1 MASGLDFSPLSRSER
16 EAAALETASKPKA
29 PTIPPLDAGSAEDA
43 ARKVFRRKP
52 HATWTYRNAKGEPL
66 FHVARFNDDDG
77 GKEILPL
84 CWTGNGWKN
93 KAWPAP
99 RPLYNLDKI
108 ALRPDA
114 KIIIVEGE
122 KCADA
127 AALIFPDFIATTSS
141 SGAQSAARTDWM
153 PLAGRR
159 VLIWPDNDEA
169 GLLYGS
175 EVAAILAALG
185 CDVSTIDAAALAA
198 IGPKGGAREPAE
210 GYDAADAIE
219 EWPDLE
225 ALADVAAG
233 VAQPFHG
240 GPAYVSFGPYMMDA
254 DGLTLEKEVGRGNA
268 KRTETIWIS
277 AAFEVL
283 GECRDPRGR
292 AWGKMLRWCDPDGR
306 AHTHHVPDADLH
318 GEPSAL
324 CAKLADIGL
333 RVDPDGQRALVRY
346 LWAVR
351 VNGRVTVV
359 QRTGWQQIGG
369 HPVFVLP
376 DETIAPR
383 GGEPVILDATVH
395 GPYET
400 RGSLEDWRDGPARL
414 AGGHALP
421 MLAISAALAG
431 PLLGL
436 AGMEG
441 GGVHFFGQSSTGK
454 TTLLALGASVWGR
467 GDIPGYVRTWRATA
481 NGLEGSAAGATDTV
495 LILDEVGQVEA
506 REMAAALYSLANGA
520 GKARANR
527 DGSLRELREWRVL
540 TISSGEVPVDAKL
553 IEDRGRKIRAGQM
566 VRMLD
571 IPASRPFGAFDQ
583 AGPDGDAAAFAK
595 ECKRAAASAY
605 GSAGREFVRC
615 LVSEALSGDDVR
627 SLVKDFV
634 LTEVPPGAD
643 GQVDR
648 AAQRLALIAVAG
660 ELATALGLTGWRRGE
675 ARAAASWALT
685 QWIEARGGLE
695 PAEARQ
701 VIAQL
706 RLFVEANGEAR
717 FDNLDDPAA
726 KPVPNRAGWR
736 EGRGEDRRWLIP
748 PESWKEIFAGLDP
761 KFAARVLA
769 ERGMIERAADGYQPV
784 RKIAGKPMR
793 IYAVTPR
800 ILHGGE
806 E

>member
-1 MASGLDFSPLSRSER
+1 MLDRQWLEKQGVASPATALQSRQN
-16 EAAALETASKPKA
+16 P
-29 PTIPPLDAGSAEDA
+29 
-43 ARKVFRRKP
+43 
-52 HATWTYRNAKGEPL
+52 
-66 FHVARFNDDDG
+66 
-77 GKEILPL
+77 
-84 CWTGNGWKN
+84 
-93 KAWPAP
+93 
-99 RPLYNLDKI
+99 
-108 ALRPDA
+108 LRPDA

-175 EVAAILAALG
+175 DVAAILAALG

-400 RGSLEDWRDGPARL
+400 RGSLEDWRNGPARL

-506 REMAAALYSLANGA
+506 REMAAALYTHSPTVPAKRGRTATDRFANFANGA
-520 GKARANR
+520 CRRYRAARCR
-527 DGSLRELREWRVL
+527 LTRSSLRIADEKFEQ
-540 TISSGEVPVDAKL
+540 AKWC
-553 IEDRGRKIRAGQM
+553 GCWT
-566 VRMLD
+566 
-571 IPASRPFGAFDQ
+571 S
-583 AGPDGDAAAFAK
+583 
-595 ECKRAAASAY
+595 
-605 GSAGREFVRC
+605 
-615 LVSEALSGDDVR
+615 
-627 SLVKDFV
+627 
-634 LTEVPPGAD
+634 PPHA
-643 GQVDR
+643 
-648 AAQRLALIAVAG
+648 RLALSIKPGRTAMRQLSLRSASVPPHPPMAQPGENLCAVWFRKRSVAM
-660 ELATALGLTGWRRGE
+660 TC
-675 ARAAASWALT
+675 
-685 QWIEARGGLE
+685 
-695 PAEARQ
+695 
-701 VIAQL
+701 
-706 RLFVEANGEAR
+706 
-717 FDNLDDPAA
+717 DPWS
-726 KPVPNRAGWR
+726 RT
-736 EGRGEDRRWLIP
+736 
-748 PESWKEIFAGLDP
+748 SS
-761 KFAARVLA
+761 
-769 ERGMIERAADGYQPV
+769 
-784 RKIAGKPMR
+784 
-793 IYAVTPR
+793 
-800 ILHGGE
+800 
-806 E
+806 